1 MNKFCYGAGLMIVA
15 LVLGVTGCA
24 MMTMPRANQALG
36 QLRTGNEKRAWDLIA
51 AERKNPKVS
60 SQLELCELNGIT
72 VQILQR
78 IINKDYLPENKE
90 QIAKESYDYVS
101 ANCSDFKM
109 IIGVTEHNYGRTLLT
124 LGKPGMAIPHIKKSL
139 KYVQKGTFEHMMQ
152 EDALAD
158 IYSSLGKFELRD
170 YHKLKAIEIAETYF
184 IKPRSYRWNMDEF
197 NEWAAYSKILN
208 SRINDLSW
216 MENAEQNLDEMY
228 RRWRLLEMISARWSA
243 NETKY
248 MVYTR
253 ASQLFAEAGDISFA
267 WKLHNTAKELVKA
280 HSKKFK
286 KKGLGDLKLSKAQ
299 ILKCEGKY
307 QKAAK
312 LMQEWIEDFR
322 PVYGKPPG
330 ANAYRLAG
338 VVQEYAGNYD
348 TAIKYLEK
356 SIAEIEVMR
365 ASFKVEMRDSLIG
378 GLVVMPYWSLIRSYS
393 ARYLEKALEEDFMG
407 AIRSA
412 RMLRTRQFGELLGIT
427 YQAGEDLDL
436 ASLPLNP
443 HELLL
448 NIILTDRAM
457 IIFAIS
463 SEKHHLFMVP
473 YKGHGFNA
481 AAKRVKNALSQ
492 PGNSEAYI
500 TDLLHISE
508 MVLTPVKGMLTD
520 SQKLIVIP
528 DGVLNGIPFALF
540 SKSSTNYSPLI
551 MDHEIVLTPSIS
563 YLIQQRADQYQNKT
577 NKIFA
582 LADPIYG
589 RRAVPE
595 VHRDETKVFYTRAV
609 KDFDLFA
616 PLPETRTEVRNIAK
630 LFPISDVTF
639 VFGNQASESTVKS
652 TNLDQYRY
660 LHFATHGI
668 LGTQIPGIDEP
679 SLVLASEPESSGED
693 GFFTMKE
700 VEQLDLGCELT
711 VLSACDTGSGKYFTG
726 EGVMGLSRGFLLAG
740 SRSVLVSLWPVA
752 SQATVE
758 LMGLFYDNLQSGKSK
773 AESLRL
779 AQLSM
784 MRGYQTQSRAE
795 RGIRIANDSGDVTN
809 NLHPFF
815 WAPFVLIGE

>member
-1 MNKFCYGAGLMIVA
+1 MNTYRYATGLLVA
-15 LVLGVTGCA
+15 ALIFGVTGCA

-36 QLRTGNEKRAWDLIA
+36 QLRIGNEKKAWDLIA

-60 SQLELCELNGIT
+60 SQLELCELHGIT

-101 ANCSDFKM
+101 TNCSDFNM
-109 IIGVTEHNYGRTLLT
+109 IIGVTEHNYGRTLMA

-139 KYVQKGTFEHMMQ
+139 NYVQKGTFDHIMQ

-170 YHKLKAIEIAETYF
+170 YHKLKAIKIAETYF
-184 IKPRSYRWNMDEF
+184 SKPRSYRWNMDEF

-228 RRWRLLEMISARWSA
+228 RRWRLLEMLSARWSA

-267 WKLHNTAKELVKA
+267 WRLHNTAKELVKA

-286 KKGLGDLKLSKAQ
+286 KKGLGDLKLSEAQ
-299 ILKCEGKY
+299 ILKCEKKY
-307 QKAAK
+307 KRAAK
-312 LMQEWIEDFR
+312 LMQEWIENFR
-322 PVYGKPPG
+322 SVYGKPPG

-338 VVQEYAGNYD
+338 VIHEYAGNYD
-348 TAIKYLEK
+348 AAIDYLEK
-356 SIAEIEVMR
+356 SISEIELLR

-378 GLVVMPYWSLIRSYS
+378 GLTVIPYWSLIRSYS
-393 ARYLEKALEEDFMG
+393 ARYLEKGLEEDFKG
-407 AIRSA
+407 AVRSA
-412 RMLRTRQFGELLGIT
+412 RMLRTRQFGELLGIS
-427 YQAGEDLDL
+427 YQAGEDLNL

-448 NIILTDRAM
+448 NILLTDRAM
-457 IIFAIS
+457 IIFAVS
-463 SEKHHLFMVP
+463 SEKHRLFMVP
-473 YKGHGFNA
+473 YNAHKFNDE
-481 AAKRVKNALSQ
+481 AKSVKNALSH
-492 PGNSEAYI
+492 PGSSGVYL
-500 TDLLHISE
+500 THLLHISE
-508 MVLTPVKGMLTD
+508 MLLTPLKSMLTG
-520 SQKLIVIP
+520 SQKIIVIP
-528 DGVLNGIPFALF
+528 DGVLSGIPFGLL

-563 YLIQQRADQYQNKT
+563 YLIQQRTDPYQNKT

-582 LADPIYG
+582 LADPVYG

-595 VHRDETKVFYTRAV
+595 VHRDETIVFYTRAV

-616 PLPETRTEVRNIAK
+616 PLPETRTEIRNIAK

-639 VFGNQASESTVKS
+639 VFGSQASESTVKS
-652 TNLDQYRY
+652 INLNQYRY

-668 LGTQIPGIDEP
+668 LGSQIPGIDEP
-679 SLVLASEPESSGED
+679 SLVLASEAASSGED
-693 GFFTMKE
+693 GFLTMKE
-700 VEQLDLGCELT
+700 VEQLDIGCELT
-711 VLSACDTGSGKYFTG
+711 VLSACDTGSGKYYTG

-752 SQATVE
+752 SHATVE
-758 LMGLFYDNLQSGKSK
+758 LMGLFYDNLRSGKTK

-784 MRGYQTQSRAE
+784 IRGYQSQNRAE
-795 RGIRIANDSGDVTN
+795 RGIRITHDSVDTEN
-809 NLHPFF
+809 ILHPFF

>member
-1 MNKFCYGAGLMIVA
+1 MNKFCYIAGLMVIAMVWG
-15 LVLGVTGCA
+15 LIGCA

-36 QLRTGNEKRAWDLIA
+36 QLRIGNEKRAWNLIA
-51 AERKNPKVS
+51 AELKNPKIS

-72 VQILQR
+72 VQILQQ

-90 QIAKESYDYVS
+90 QIAKESFDYVS
-101 ANCSDFKM
+101 ANCQDFKM
-109 IIGVTEHNYGRTLLT
+109 IIGTTEHNYARMLMT
-124 LGKPGMAIPHIKKSL
+124 LGKPGLAIPHIKRSI
-139 KYVQKGTFEHMMQ
+139 KYVQKGSFEHMMQ

-170 YHKLKAIEIAETYF
+170 YHKLKAIKIAEAYF
-184 IKPRSYRWNMDEF
+184 SKPRSYRWNMDEF
-197 NEWAAYSKILN
+197 NEWSAYSKILN

-216 MENAEQNLDEMY
+216 EENAKQNLQEMY
-228 RRWRLLEMISARWSA
+228 RWWRLLEVQSARWSA

-253 ASQLFAEAGDISFA
+253 ASQLFSEAGDIPFA
-267 WKLHNTAKELVKA
+267 WRLHNTAKELVKA

-286 KKGLGDLKLSKAQ
+286 KRGLGDLKLSEAQ

-307 QKAAK
+307 RRSAK
-312 LMQEWIEDFR
+312 LMQEWIKDFR
-322 PVYGKPPG
+322 TTYGKPPG

-338 VVQEYAGNYD
+338 VIQEYAGNYD
-348 TAIKYLEK
+348 EAINYLEK
-356 SIAEIEVMR
+356 SIANIEVMR
-365 ASFKVEMRDSLIG
+365 ASFEVEMRDSLIG
-378 GLVVMPYWSLIRSYS
+378 GLVVMPYWGLIRSYTN
-393 ARYLEKALEEDFMG
+393 RYLEKGMEKDFMG

-436 ASLPLNP
+436 ASLRLNP
-443 HELLL
+443 DELLL

-463 SEKHHLFMVP
+463 SERHQLFLVP
-473 YKGHGFNA
+473 YESHAFNA
-481 AAKRVKNALSQ
+481 AAKRVKNELSQ
-492 PGNSEAYI
+492 PRDPDAHI

-508 MVLTPVKGMLTD
+508 LVLTPVKVMLAN
-520 SQKLIVIP
+520 SQRLIVIP
-528 DGVLNGIPFALF
+528 DGVLNGIPLGLL
-540 SKSSTNYSPLI
+540 SKSATNYFPLI

-563 YLIQQRADQYQNKT
+563 YFIQQRAGQYQN
-577 NKIFA
+577 NADRIFA
-582 LADPIYG
+582 LADPVYG

-595 VHRDETKVFYTRAV
+595 VHRDETEVFYTRAV
-609 KDFDLFA
+609 KDFDLFV

-630 LFPISDVTF
+630 RFPSSHVTL

-652 TNLDQYRY
+652 NRLDRYRY

-668 LGTQIPGIDEP
+668 LGNQIPGIDEP
-679 SLVLASEPESSGED
+679 ALVLASEPESSGED
-693 GFFTMKE
+693 GFLTMNE
-700 VEQLDLGCELT
+700 VEQLNLSCELT

-726 EGVMGLSRGFLLAG
+726 EGVMGLSRGFLVAG

-758 LMGLFYDNLQSGKSK
+758 LMDLFYGNLRSGKSK

-779 AQLSM
+779 AKLAM
-784 MRGYQTQSRAE
+784 MRGYQSQNRAE
-795 RGIRIANDSGDVTN
+795 RGIRVTSNSGVVTN
-809 NLHPFF
+809 IVHPFF